1 MSHPLI
7 QQLFDRYGYPEVSL
21 DTHAQFIKRPGVNV
35 LFFAGDPKR
44 YRDTTDVAVVLPE
57 LDKAFAG
64 KLHPGVVASAAERDL
79 QLVYGF
85 NAWPALVFMRDGYY
99 LGAITGIQ
107 NWSDYLQ
114 QIDALMVA
122 EAQPLH
128 TVRVPVVAG

>member
-1 MSHPLI
+1 M
-7 QQLFDRYGYPEVSL
+7 
-21 DTHAQFIKRPGVNV
+21 T
-35 LFFAGDPKR
+35 
-44 YRDTTDVAVVLPE
+44 
-57 LDKAFAG
+57 
-64 KLHPGVVASAAERDL
+64 SAAERDL
-79 QLVYGF
+79 QLAYGF
-85 NAWPALVFMRDGYY
+85 SAWPALVFIRDGQY